1 MTIYTTAMSGA
12 QSESPNSPSQPAP
25 GAAIDTDLYCLH
37 CGYNL
42 RGLFGDPV
50 RCPECFSE
58 ASRQELR
65 YPLRL
70 IRRRARR
77 LHLIGLASLVLFL
90 VSIVSLLC
98 ISRIAAAAVPLLV
111 ATLVAFRRVSRAAPG
126 WFRHLQ
132 AFWAFA
138 VLEGFVIVG
147 VWVIAAAVLVVVKGL
162 SGGYVPLTRIDA
174 ALAAIIAALALFT
187 SSSLRRVY
195 REAVAELERL
205 AESAQLLPR

>member
-1 MTIYTTAMSGA
+1 MPDEQPEIPDP
-12 QSESPNSPSQPAP
+12 QSPIKADAS
-25 GAAIDTDLYCLH
+25 IDIDLYCLE

-42 RGLFGDPV
+42 RGLSGDPV

-58 ASRQELR
+58 ASQQDLR

-70 IRRRARR
+70 IRRRARG

-90 VSIVSLLC
+90 ASIVSLLC
-98 ISRIAAAAVPLLV
+98 ISRIAAAALPLLF

-126 WFRHLQ
+126 WFRHLL

-138 VLEGFVIVG
+138 VLEGLVIVG
-147 VWVIAAAVLVVVKGL
+147 VWAIAAALLVVVKGL
-162 SGGYVPLTRIDA
+162 PGGYVRLTRIDA
-174 ALAAIIAALALFT
+174 ALAAIIAALAPFALAP
-187 SSSLRRVY
+187 LRRAY
-195 REAVAELERL
+195 REAVAELEGL

>member
-1 MTIYTTAMSGA
+1 MPINPTPPPATANV
-12 QSESPNSPSQPAP
+12 ED
-25 GAAIDTDLYCLH
+25 IDVYCLN

-42 RGLFGDPV
+42 RGLSGDPV

-70 IRRRARR
+70 IRQRARR
-77 LHLIGLASLVLFL
+77 MHLIAVIGLVLSL
-90 VSIVSLLC
+90 ASIVSLLC
-98 ISRIAAAAVPLLV
+98 VSRIAAATLPLLV
-111 ATLVAFRRVSRAAPG
+111 ATVVSFRRVSRAAPG
-126 WFRHLQ
+126 WLRHLQ

-138 VLEGFVIVG
+138 VLQGFVIVG
-147 VWVIAAAVLVVVKGL
+147 VWVVAAALLVVMKGL

-174 ALAAIIAALALFT
+174 ALAAIMAALALFALPP
-187 SSSLRRVY
+187 LRRAY